1 MATGEALICKLKNI
15 SPIDGADK
23 IVQSNLFGET
33 IIISKEY
40 QEGQLGLLFDSETI
54 LDVEF
59 CKKNNLF
66 RHNHLNEDTTK
77 TGYFEDSPRVRPIK
91 LRGIKVSAFWIPIES
106 LNYITTKY
114 LPKEG
119 TQIKEWKGS
128 KICDKYIRP
137 RIKQNYRHNKK
148 QLKKVQ
154 QVINFYE
161 HIDTDQLLRNLH
173 KVSVGDCI
181 VVTTKVHGTSC
192 RVGLLPCAPKS
203 WFKKLIKYFFNTKD
217 KYYFV
222 VGSRHVLK
230 HVENQKVDKKT
241 SFYEDDIW
249 TDSAY
254 RYFHG
259 KLNYGETI
267 YYEIVGFLPSGAPI
281 MPSHSNECLSKFLS
295 KQEYEDFLVKYGKN
309 TTFSYGCSL
318 GEVHYGEN
326 KVPISGVFAEY
337 KIFVYRI
344 TLTTEHGQSIDLSWN
359 QVKRRCEEMCVNY
372 VPEIREPFFV
382 TKANYKTYQSE
393 SHWIQETEQDCR
405 FFPHHLNEGIVVR
418 IENGNLQPQFYKNK
432 RYLFKVL
439 EGIIKDTL
447 DTADIE
453 ESN

>member
-1 MATGEALICKLKNI
+1 MTGEALICRLKNI
-15 SPIDGADK
+15 ESIPSANNINK
-23 IVQSNLFGET
+23 VTLFGET

-40 QEGQLGLLFDSETI
+40 QEGQLGLLFDCETI
-54 LDVEF
+54 LNAEF

-66 RHNHLNEDTTK
+66 RHSYLNEDTTK
-77 TGYFEDSPRVRPIK
+77 SGYFEDTPRVRPIK
-91 LRGIKVSAFWIPIES
+91 MRGVKVSGFWIPIES

-114 LPKEG
+114 LPQEG

-128 KICDKYIRP
+128 KICDKYIKP
-137 RIKQNYRHNKK
+137 RQRQTSRHNKK

-173 KVSVGDCI
+173 KISVGDCI
-181 VVTTKVHGTSC
+181 TVTTKIHGTSC
-192 RVGLLPCAPKS
+192 RVGLLPCAPTS
-203 WFKKLIKYFFNTKD
+203 WFKKLLQYLFKTRNKYC
-217 KYYFV
+217 FV

-230 HVENQKVDKKT
+230 HVENQKIAKKT

-249 TDSAY
+249 TNSAY
-254 RYFHG
+254 KYFHG

-267 YYEIVGFLPSGAPI
+267 YYEIAGFLPSGTPI
-281 MPSHSNECLSKFLS
+281 MPSHSNECLSKFLN

-318 GEVHYGEN
+318 GEVQYGKN
-326 KVPISGVFAEY
+326 KIPICGTFAEY

-344 TLTTEHGQSIDLSWN
+344 TLTTEYGQSIDLTWN
-359 QVKRRCEEMCVNY
+359 QVKRRCEEMSVNH
-372 VPEIREPFFV
+372 VPEIRDPFFI

-405 FFPHHLNEGIVVR
+405 FFPHHLNEGLVVR

-432 RYLFKVL
+432 RLDFKVL
-439 EGIIKDTL
+439 EGIIKDKEEY
-447 DTADIE
+447 ADLE